1 MIGRLG
7 IVGQLLVI
15 GALGFSA
22 FLVVLGALLY
32 MLRAQEGALESRF
45 PLPAQIA
52 AIVQLVD
59 RTPAAERASLL
70 TALNTSA
77 LSVTIDTGPPVS
89 SQTSRELPRIENFLT
104 RFDPALASRETIVD
118 VPDNTGHG
126 RPLLDAWTGSAPL
139 RAQVELADGSHVSI
153 EARGE
158 LVRRVLGVPS
168 GFWLAATG
176 VLIAALTL
184 FGLFRAARPLRRL
197 TTALETFSETASPVP
212 VEPAGPPDMQRLIG
226 TFNRMQERLSAL
238 IKGRTILA
246 GAISHD
252 LRTYLTRLRLRVDTI
267 ADATEREGAENDIDA
282 MTGIV
287 ENALAFAQA
296 ASASGER
303 ETVDLSTIIR
313 AEVRRYA
320 AAANAVT
327 WADGVEPIRVR
338 GDAIA
343 LRRVLTNLLDNALRY
358 AGEAE
363 VQLSAADGFAELT
376 VDDHGR
382 GIPPA
387 EREAIFEP
395 FYRLDASRNVSTGGT
410 GLGLALTR
418 QIVEAHDG
426 RISAGDAPTGGT
438 RMRVLLPLAN
448 P

>member
-7 IVGQLLVI
+7 IVGRLLVI

-52 AIVQLVD
+52 AIVDLVD
-59 RTPAAERASLL
+59 KTPAADRVSLL

-77 LSVTIDTGPPVS
+77 LSVTIDPGPPVS
-89 SQTSRELPRIENFLT
+89 SQAGRELPRIENFLT
-104 RFDPALASRETIVD
+104 RFDPALASREVVVD
-118 VPDNTGHG
+118 IPDNTGHG
-126 RPLLDAWTGSAPL
+126 RPVLDAWTGSAPL

-168 GFWLAATG
+168 GFWLAVTG

-212 VEPAGPPDMQRLIG
+212 VEPSGPPDMQRLIG

-238 IKGRTILA
+238 VKGRTILA

-252 LRTYLTRLRLRVDTI
+252 LRTYLTRLRLRVDAI
-267 ADATEREGAENDIDA
+267 ADATEREGAEGDIDA

-287 ENALAFAQA
+287 ENALAFAQ
-296 ASASGER
+296 SASTSEAR
-303 ETVDLSTIIR
+303 EPVDLTAIVR
-313 AEVRRYA
+313 AEVKHHA
-320 AAANAVT
+320 AAGSAVA
-327 WADGVEPIRVR
+327 WEDRVEPIWVR
-338 GDAIA
+338 GDTVA
-343 LRRVLTNLLDNALRY
+343 LRRVLSNLIDNALRY

-363 VQLSAADGFAELT
+363 VQLSAADVFAELV

-382 GIPPA
+382 GIPLA

-395 FYRLDASRNVSTGGT
+395 FYRLDASRNVATGGS

-426 RISAGDAPTGGT
+426 RITAGDAPAGGT
-438 RMRVLLPLAN
+438 RMLVLLPLA